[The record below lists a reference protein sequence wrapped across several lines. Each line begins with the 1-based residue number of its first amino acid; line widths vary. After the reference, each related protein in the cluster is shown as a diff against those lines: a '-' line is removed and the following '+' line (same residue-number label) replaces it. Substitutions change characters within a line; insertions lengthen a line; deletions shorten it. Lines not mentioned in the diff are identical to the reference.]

1 MGIEKKKTNWLLG
14 NCLVDCINYIRRF
27 WIKFRCTVLRA
38 QIDAMEW
45 MEQSAGGEEREI
57 SISQLKYFGRLILV
71 WFQAWK
77 EFFDTKEDLI
87 WFFIEGYK
95 YLPIKLLKIHHE
107 NCPKSWKVNDIS
119 DNKGKPISPWR
130 KENSQNVINSPN
142 YHKTLTVKISH
153 NLFPNSSKNEKSLT
167 QIHSANI
174 FFRTHKNQTN
184 SISQDKQN
192 FPSFPIYNS
201 NIFNIEINYEKK
213 CQ

>member
-1 MGIEKKKTNWLLG
+1 MYCFESTDWCNV
-14 NCLVDCINYIRRF
+14 VDG
-27 WIKFRCTVLRA
+27 
-38 QIDAMEW
+38 
-45 MEQSAGGEEREI
+45 AGCGREMKI
-57 SISQLKYFGRLILV
+57 SISQLKYFGRLILE

-130 KENSQNVINSPN
+130 NEKSQIVINFPN

-153 NLFPNSSKNEKSLT
+153 NLFPNSSKKREIINPNTFGKHLLPNTQKS
-167 QIHSANI
+167 N
-174 FFRTHKNQTN
+174 
-184 SISQDKQN
+184 
-192 FPSFPIYNS
+192 
-201 NIFNIEINYEKK
+201 
-213 CQ
+213 